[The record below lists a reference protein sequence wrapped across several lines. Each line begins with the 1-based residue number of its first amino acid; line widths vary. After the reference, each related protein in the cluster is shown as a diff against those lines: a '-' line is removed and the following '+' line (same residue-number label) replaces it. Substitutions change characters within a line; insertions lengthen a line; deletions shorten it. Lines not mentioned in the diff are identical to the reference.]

1 MKELSGDYWG
11 RDSLSGNERNRLF
24 ISNEGKQFIDVT
36 NVSGADHIGDGRSV
50 VLWDYNHDG
59 LTDIAS
65 VNTNAPKLVFYRNE
79 TDKITAQK
87 NNFLALRL
95 IGGNRADSKSGRYS
109 NRDGYGAK
117 IRIKCDGSSFY
128 EEHRCGEGFSAQNS
142 NTIIIGVG
150 KEPMVRSV
158 TISWP
163 SGNLTELPGLRP
175 GILVTVYE
183 NSEDSPNRKAFTVE
197 SYVQ

>member
-1 MKELSGDYWG
+1 M
-11 RDSLSGNERNRLF
+11 
-24 ISNEGKQFIDVT
+24 T

-79 TDKITAQK
+79 TDRITTQR

-95 IGGNRADSKSGRYS
+95 IGGNGADSKSSRYS

-117 IRIKCDGSSFY
+117 IQIKCDESSFY

-163 SGNLTELPGLRP
+163 SGNITELPGLHP
-175 GILVTVYE
+175 GVLVTVYE
-183 NSEDSPNRKAFTVE
+183 NSEDSPNGKAFRVE
-197 SYVQ
+197 SYVR

>member
-1 MKELSGDYWG
+1 M
-11 RDSLSGNERNRLF
+11 
-24 ISNEGKQFIDVT
+24 DVT

-79 TDKITAQK
+79 TDKINAQK
-87 NNFLALRL
+87 NNFLAIRL
-95 IGGNRADSKSGRYS
+95 IGGNKTNLKSSHYS

-117 IRIKCDGSSFY
+117 ILLKCDGSSFF

-142 NTIIIGVG
+142 NTLIVGVG
-150 KEPMVRSV
+150 KEPMVRSA

-163 SGNLTELPGLRP
+163 SGQLTDLPSLLPGN
-175 GILVTVYE
+175 LVTVYE
-183 NSEDSPNRKAFTVE
+183 NSEDSPNRKTFVVE
-197 SYVQ
+197 SYVR

>member
-1 MKELSGDYWG
+1 MSGDYWG

-24 ISNEGKQFIDVT
+24 INHEGKQFIDVT

-79 TDKITAQK
+79 NDKIKTQK

-95 IGGNRADSKSGRYS
+95 IGGNKMDSKSSHYS

-117 IRIKCDGSSFY
+117 ILLKCDGGSFY

-142 NTIIIGVG
+142 NTLIIGVG
-150 KEPMVRSV
+150 NEPMVRSV

-163 SGNLTELPGLRP
+163 SGQLTELPGLCP
-175 GILVTVYE
+175 GNLVTVYE
-183 NSEDSPNRKAFTVE
+183 NSEDSPNRKSFAVE
-197 SYVQ
+197 PYVP